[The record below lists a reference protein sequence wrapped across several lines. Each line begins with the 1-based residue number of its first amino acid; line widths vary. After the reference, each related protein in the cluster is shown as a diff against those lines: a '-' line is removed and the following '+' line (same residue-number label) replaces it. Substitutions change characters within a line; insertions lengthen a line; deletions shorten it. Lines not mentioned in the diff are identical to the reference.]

1 MKSHL
6 VLAAIVS
13 SVSLAQA
20 SLKFESKP
28 LEVSKRGRLAEAP
41 KPAKTSTTPAPAKAQ
56 PSAPSAPAKKP
67 EVYSIENP
75 KGQET
80 TDDSAPSKPVKSKTS
95 KKPSA
100 SSSESSTATP
110 DGAHFGF
117 YYTHLLPSP
126 INLAAGSWVLGTTAA
141 YGVTDFFQ
149 VSTDVTRLIFRH
161 WNAQAKVPLVEYPT
175 FIASAFINFS
185 HFNYHHLDSANP
197 SVARTSWQPGLV
209 TGYEID
215 DDQVFFVG
223 GNFDLT
229 KDEVPANYREKS
241 GYARGAQLEADWT
254 WLYNPPTS
262 RLADNA
268 ISAGATYDFT
278 YKIVGVGVTHH
289 WPTFQLG
296 FHYYLNADHYKF
308 LPIVNVTAGIQF

>member
-6 VLAAIVS
+6 VLVAIAS
-13 SVSLAQA
+13 SIPLAQA

-28 LEVSKRGRLAEAP
+28 LESSKRSRLAEAP
-41 KPAKTSTTPAPAKAQ
+41 KTKAAPATPAPK
-56 PSAPSAPAKKP
+56 PAPAAVSPAKKP

-75 KGQET
+75 KGSDET
-80 TDDSAPSKPVKSKTS
+80 SDSKSSKPSQSKSSKKSSSTDAPSK
-95 KKPSA
+95 
-100 SSSESSTATP
+100 TP

-117 YYTHLLPSP
+117 YYTHLLPNP
-126 INLAAGSWVLGTTAA
+126 INLPAGSWVLGTTAA

-175 FIASAFINFS
+175 FIASAFVNFS

-209 TGYEID
+209 TGYEIN

-241 GYARGAQLEADWT
+241 GYARGAQIEADWT

-278 YKIVGVGVTHH
+278 YKIVGVGMTHH

-308 LPIVNVTAGIQF
+308 LPIVNVTAGISF